1 MRVLTGLA
9 LWGLA
14 EIAAFVVV
22 GAWIGVLGVLAA
34 VLGTGVLGVALLRR
48 QGLQAVGQM
57 RGGVVRLRP
66 ETMGTSGL
74 NVLSGVMLVLPGFLT
89 DLVGL
94 SLLLPFVQRWILARL
109 AARFK
114 RPAGDDVLEGV
125 AVEVDGPQDE
135 ATRLPSG
142 WTRP

>member
-48 QGLQAVGQM
+48 QGLQQQAWQQQ
-57 RGGVVRLRP
+57 L
-66 ETMGTSGL
+66 
-74 NVLSGVMLVLPGFLT
+74 
-89 DLVGL
+89 
-94 SLLLPFVQRWILARL
+94 Q
-109 AARFK
+109 
-114 RPAGDDVLEGV
+114 
-125 AVEVDGPQDE
+125 
-135 ATRLPSG
+135 
-142 WTRP
+142 